1 MLHVQ
6 GMMVVGV
13 ADMFLGDNCQ
23 NADHIRPSTLLAVQR
38 CNGWTSL
45 RLCVATG
52 LTLQV
57 ISTHLFSLYSRQA
70 ILISF
75 ILINYYVNMRTK
87 QHFLE

>member
-23 NADHIRPSTLLAVQR
+23 NADRIRPSAPLAVQR
-38 CNGWTSL
+38 CSGWTSL

-57 ISTHLFSLYSRQA
+57 ISTHLFSLYPPPGHSDLSHPNELLR
-70 ILISF
+70 
-75 ILINYYVNMRTK
+75 
-87 QHFLE
+87 